1 MTLVGKRPPSDPR
14 EVLRTIIATYPKADR
29 DKVLRIFTATV
40 IDSRELERAVIA
52 EMAASWF
59 PEALKQLSDGPHA

>member
-1 MTLVGKRPPSDPR
+1 MNKDDPR
-14 EVLRTIIATYPKADR
+14 EVLRDIIARYPKADR

-40 IDSRELERAVIA
+40 IESRSLERAVIA

-59 PEALKQLSDGPHA
+59 PEVLKEL

>member
-1 MTLVGKRPPSDPR
+1 MTLVGKRPPSHPR
-14 EVLRTIIATYPKADR
+14 E
-29 DKVLRIFTATV
+29 VLRIFTATV